1 MAPRT
6 TDEPCNSISVRAG
19 AMEPAA
25 REAPR
30 PARAGPRFG
39 RAAAAAVLSQFWTGK
54 PGTRENSATSSVT
67 RVRPSARACAAII
80 AEVTERVRARRSRA
94 MKAKGR
100 RTHAARAA
108 RGSSGGHYRHRPGT
122 GTRRRRRPSTCPPGL
137 PPDTRVRRA
146 PPLAGPAKNE
156 AVSSAA
162 VDLSPAGEA
171 AASGRARRRGAGSSE
186 WVWRHHREQ
195 RSRRL
200 PPKPSLISILSGR

>member
-100 RTHAARAA
+100 RTNAARAA

-122 GTRRRRRPSTCPPGL
+122 GTRRRRRPSRARPVPHPILAFDEHRLSRGPRKMRPYPAQPSISRL
-137 PPDTRVRRA
+137 RVRPPPVAAHGDAVLDRA
-146 PPLAGPAKNE
+146 NGSGVTIE
-156 AVSSAA
+156 SRGRAVSH
-162 VDLSPAGEA
+162 PN
-171 AASGRARRRGAGSSE
+171 
-186 WVWRHHREQ
+186 RH
-195 RSRRL
+195 
-200 PPKPSLISILSGR
+200 